1 MKEENLQ
8 HRLLQAETYLS
19 IERVLRSVKQRMEER
34 FTAEGLSDVTP
45 QQAKVLMVLFQ
56 EKNPITAQ
64 ILAEK
69 LALSPVT
76 VSRFIR
82 ALADNGWVARER
94 DPKDARAIH
103 IRPTTKAY
111 SALPSF
117 IRVSNLLMDEVFGD
131 FPQDEFERFAKNVAQ
146 VQAKLASLEAITL

>member
-1 MKEENLQ
+1 MKEEILQ

-69 LALSPVT
+69 LA
-76 VSRFIR
+76 
-82 ALADNGWVARER
+82 
-94 DPKDARAIH
+94 
-103 IRPTTKAY
+103 
-111 SALPSF
+111 
-117 IRVSNLLMDEVFGD
+117 
-131 FPQDEFERFAKNVAQ
+131 QDV
-146 VQAKLASLEAITL
+146 ASLL